1 MSSIE
6 SQRKRAARRVDT
18 GMASRMQKRSD
29 PSMSSVSEIVDL
41 DSGNVGLLGQNGSL
55 LFEPDFEQRMTSI
68 LM

>member
-1 MSSIE
+1 
-6 SQRKRAARRVDT
+6 
-18 GMASRMQKRSD
+18 MASRTQKRSD

-55 LFEPDFEQRMTSI
+55 LFEPDFGQRMTSI